1 MKAVVFDFNG
11 TLYNDTR
18 FHIAA
23 WTNFFR
29 RRGVE
34 MSEAE
39 VRAKCI
45 GPGNIDIFRAH
56 LSPDLSMNEMK
67 RLSEDKER
75 EYRAVAGSKE
85 EYRALVPGTEDMLN
99 ALKARGIPFALATAS
114 PIENVEFYLN
124 TLGLNRWFS
133 LKNVVYDDDTLACK
147 PAPDFYLEAMRRLGA
162 SPEETVIVEDSVT
175 GLLSARNAKA
185 GRIVMRDETVP
196 VDFLNAQAD
205 IYAIIHDFTNFDSF
219 LGDLGMKG

>member
-34 MSEAE
+34 MTEQE

-56 LSPDLSMNEMK
+56 ISPDLPMDEMK

-75 EYRAVAGSKE
+75 EYRAVAGSRE
-85 EYRALVPGTEDMLN
+85 EYRALVPGTEKMLN
-99 ALKARGIPFALATAS
+99 ALKERGIPFALATAS
-114 PIENVEFYLN
+114 PIENVEFYLD
-124 TLGLNRWFS
+124 TLGLNRWFT
-133 LKNVVYDDDTLACK
+133 LDNIVYDNDTLACK
-147 PAPDFYLEAMRRLGA
+147 PAPDFYLEAMRRLNA
-162 SPEETVIVEDSVT
+162 RPEETVIVEDSKT
-175 GLLSARNAKA
+175 GLLSARNARA

-196 VDFLNAQAD
+196 LEFLRAQDD
-205 IYAIIHDFTNFDSF
+205 IYAIIHDYSDFDSF
-219 LGDLGMKG
+219 LGDLGKEG